1 MTVRSLLNPLL
12 KVCGATAEADIDLL
26 AAGGVNLVGLWH
38 GVPGGPAELPLDRL
52 ADLAAAARSTGRLRP
67 VLVTFL
73 ADADAIADAME
84 HSGIEWVQL
93 HAYQPPALVKALRQ
107 RRPGAHILK
116 VLHVADGQCVEKRL
130 IPAYE
135 RAGVDTFLLDR
146 VGLNGQV
153 GSTGLRLAESDV
165 VDLVA
170 GMTIPFVLAG
180 GIDADSRPSYPRLS
194 VHPGMLGVDVDT
206 AARGGD
212 GRFDRHAVAA
222 LTASWGGEPE
232 TEVLELTVPTA
243 RPVVVGQEGAVAP

>member
-1 MTVRSLLNPLL
+1 MKS
-12 KVCGATAEADIDLL
+12 
-26 AAGGVNLVGLWH
+26 
-38 GVPGGPAELPLDRL
+38 
-52 ADLAAAARSTGRLRP
+52 
-67 VLVTFL
+67 
-73 ADADAIADAME
+73 
-84 HSGIEWVQL
+84 
-93 HAYQPPALVKALRQ
+93 LRQ
-107 RRPGAHILK
+107 RSPAAHILK

-153 GSTGLRLAESDV
+153 GSTGLRLSESDV

-180 GIDADSRPSYPRLS
+180 GIDAQSRPAYPRLS

-206 AARGGD
+206 AARVD

-222 LTASWGGEPE
+222 LSASWGGVAGE
-232 TEVLELTVPTA
+232 EV
-243 RPVVVGQEGAVAP
+243 VA